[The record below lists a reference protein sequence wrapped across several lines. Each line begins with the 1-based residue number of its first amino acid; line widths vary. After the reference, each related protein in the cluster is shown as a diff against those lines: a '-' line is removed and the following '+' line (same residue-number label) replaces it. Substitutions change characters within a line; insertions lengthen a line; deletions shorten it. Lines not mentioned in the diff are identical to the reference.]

1 MIVRD
6 RFTRLGRTA
15 SHLARVDTNKTVTVV
30 HDQCRNLPPDIPVSL
45 TILACQSRTNDL
57 AKRHL
62 LHFKMSPELENPRSL
77 PEALY
82 WIERVYG
89 ISPKAPRL
97 VVRHEKGDRPAH
109 YHVLYSIVDPDT
121 GRAISSNDNYLKDEV
136 ISRILELR
144 LGERVVP
151 GTRHDAVVEQ
161 VAAMGLAREAQ
172 ILAQFEAAVT
182 GERLGAETRQ
192 HTGRTGGDAK
202 IGATTIYECWL
213 GAASSAPAFRD
224 RLGVAGYD
232 LVWGDAALVAVD
244 RKTGA
249 PIPIR
254 RAINERSKAAGAA
267 LKLTREG
274 CDDLFE
280 AEDTLARRR
289 ADRAAKRLAEAQDAT
304 AEELRRLGREALL
317 DGDPVRAARCFGAL
331 AYRLARTDAE
341 QRQLEN
347 KAADELARE
356 HKRLVILRQR
366 RVDRAFV
373 AAGLFDRRKL
383 RKAVFVAAA
392 ASTLLAGGGL
402 GLALVAGGV
411 ALSILPR
418 REQARAL
425 ALQAQDDRR
434 TEARQ
439 RAGFATAARTAA
451 REGRTRIFGER
462 REALLTGIVFD
473 LSRKARAG
481 SLRSDQRELLR
492 EAEKCLGS
500 KACAAARMLAGRKDA
515 AFIGRQLRLR
525 QPVAHMDRCEAARIF
540 RARGRTDIAD
550 RLDPTSALIEQG
562 SNWQVVGTDHD
573 GPGENAPAEVPEP
586 RLVAPIRKAPPPV
599 IVRRRSGR
607 ER

>member
-15 SHLARVDTNKTVTVV
+15 SHLARVDTNKTVTVL

-45 TILACQSRTNDL
+45 TILACLSRTNDL
-57 AKRHL
+57 TKRHL
-62 LHFKMSPELENPRSL
+62 LHFKVSPELDNPRAL

-82 WIERVYG
+82 WIERVFG
-89 ISPKAPRL
+89 IRANAPRL

-109 YHVLYSIVDPDT
+109 YHVLYSIVDQDT
-121 GRAISSNDNYLKDEV
+121 GRAVSSDDNYLKDEV

-151 GTRHDAVVEQ
+151 GTRHDAVVEK
-161 VAAMGLAREAQ
+161 VAAMGLAREAH
-172 ILAQFEAAVT
+172 ILAQFEAAEA
-182 GERLGAETRQ
+182 GERLDTATRQ
-192 HTGRTGGDAK
+192 HAGRAGGNAK
-202 IGATTIYECWL
+202 AGATTIYECWL
-213 GAASSAPAFRD
+213 GAAGSASVFRD
-224 RLGVAGYD
+224 RLDQAGYD
-232 LVWGDAALVAVD
+232 LVSGDTALVAVD
-244 RKTGA
+244 RNNGV
-249 PIPIR
+249 PIPVR
-254 RAINERSKAAGAA
+254 RAVNERSKAAGCP

-280 AEDTLARRR
+280 TDDTLARRR
-289 ADRAAKRLAEAQDAT
+289 AERAAMRLAEAQDAT
-304 AEELRRLGREALL
+304 SEELRRFGREALL

-341 QRQLEN
+341 QRQLDE

-356 HKRLVILRQR
+356 HKRLAILRGR
-366 RVDRAFV
+366 RVDRAIF
-373 AAGLFDRRKL
+373 AAGVFDRRKL

-425 ALQAQDDRR
+425 ARQAQEDRR
-434 TEARQ
+434 AEARQ
-439 RAGFATAARTAA
+439 RVGSAAAARTATQE
-451 REGRTRIFGER
+451 RRTRIFGER

-473 LSRKARAG
+473 LTRKARAG
-481 SLRSDQRELLR
+481 SLLNDQRALLR
-492 EAEKCLGS
+492 EAEKCLGP
-500 KACAAARMLAGRKDA
+500 KASAAARMLAGRKDA
-515 AFIGRQLRLR
+515 VFIGRQLRLR
-525 QPVAHMDRCEAARIF
+525 LPVAHMDRCEAARIF
-540 RARGRTDIAD
+540 RARGRADIAD
-550 RLDPTSALIEQG
+550 RLDPTSALIQQM
-562 SNWQVVGTDHD
+562 SNLSLFNTDHD
-573 GPGENAPAEVPEP
+573 AAAEKAPAELGTPKRNAPTRHIPAPV
-586 RLVAPIRKAPPPV
+586 VA
-599 IVRRRSGR
+599 RRRGGH

>member
-15 SHLARVDTNKTVTVV
+15 SHLARVDTNKTVTVL
-30 HDQCRNLPPDIPVSL
+30 HDQSRNLPPDIPVSL
-45 TILACQSRTNDL
+45 TILACLSRTNDL
-57 AKRHL
+57 TKRHL
-62 LHFKMSPELENPRSL
+62 LHFKVSPELENPRAL

-82 WIERVYG
+82 WIERVFG
-89 ISPKAPRL
+89 ISANAPRL

-109 YHVLYSIVDPDT
+109 YHVLYSIVDQDT
-121 GRAISSNDNYLKDEV
+121 GRAVSSDDNYLKDEV
-136 ISRILELR
+136 VSRILELR

-161 VAAMGLAREAQ
+161 VAAMGLPREAQ
-172 ILAQFEAAVT
+172 ILAQYETAVT
-182 GERLGAETRQ
+182 GERLDTETRQ
-192 HTGRTGGDAK
+192 HAGRAGGDAK
-202 IGATTIYECWL
+202 ARATTIYECWL
-213 GAASSAPAFRD
+213 AAAGNAPAFRD
-224 RLGVAGYD
+224 RLGQVGYD
-232 LVWGDAALVAVD
+232 VVWGDAALVAVD
-244 RKTGA
+244 RKTNV

-254 RAINERSKAAGAA
+254 RAINERSKAAGSP
-267 LKLTREG
+267 LKLRREG

-289 ADRAAKRLAEAQDAT
+289 AERAAKRLAEAQAAT
-304 AEELRRLGREALL
+304 AEELRRFGREALL

-341 QRQLEN
+341 QRQLDG

-356 HKRLVILRQR
+356 HKRLALLRQR
-366 RVDRAFV
+366 RVDRAFF
-373 AAGLFDRRKL
+373 AAGVFDRRKL

-425 ALQAQDDRR
+425 ARQAQDDRR
-434 TEARQ
+434 AEARQ
-439 RAGFATAARTAA
+439 RVGSATAARTAA
-451 REGRTRIFGER
+451 PEGRTRIFGER

-473 LSRKARAG
+473 LGRKARAG
-481 SLRSDQRELLR
+481 SLLNDQRALLR
-492 EAEKCLGS
+492 EAEKCLGP
-500 KACAAARMLAGRKDA
+500 KASAAARMLAGRKDA

-540 RARGRTDIAD
+540 RARGRADIAD
-550 RLDPTSALIEQG
+550 RLDPTSALIQQV
-562 SNWQVVGTDHD
+562 SNSHFYGTDHD
-573 GPGENAPAEVPEP
+573 GPGDNAPAEVNEP
-586 RLVAPIRKAPPPV
+586 RRVAPTRQALAQFVVP
-599 IVRRRSGR
+599 RRSGR